1 MRSSSPLDAMRGWL
15 SDLEALTSASFP
27 SAEDLIRRKTPLN
40 RATRVLRAADG
51 WWALTLSRQADRE
64 LVPALASSGLST
76 SELEGEALWKHVAA
90 WSRSVLADEALGRA
104 ILLGLAAAVL
114 PTGDSAHPA
123 EPSIAAGSSRDESPQ
138 VIDLSALWAGPLAA
152 ALLAMGGASVTKV
165 ESTERPDSM
174 REGDPELFARVN
186 ANKEQLTLPLRTT
199 EGRDLLLQL
208 IARADIVIESS
219 RPRALEQLGVRTH
232 EILASQPDLLWVS
245 ITAYGRADA
254 PQRIGFGDDI
264 AFGAGLVEWPGDAD
278 TPPLIV
284 GDALPDPLTGVYA
297 ARAAQS
303 AWLDHQGGLIDISM
317 HQVAR
322 AAA

>member
-1 MRSSSPLDAMRGWL
+1 MQSSSPLEAMRGWL
-15 SDLEALTSASFP
+15 CDLDALTSASFP
-27 SAEDLIRRKTPLN
+27 PTEELIRRKTPVS

-51 WWALTLSRQADRE
+51 WWALTLSREADRD
-64 LVPALASSGLST
+64 LVPALVSDELSSSDLA
-76 SELEGEALWKHVAA
+76 GESVWKHVAD
-90 WSRSVLADEALGRA
+90 WSRSVPAVDALGRA

-114 PTGDSAHPA
+114 PTGNEARPA
-123 EPSIAAGSSRDESPQ
+123 VRSIGHGRVRQETPR

-152 ALLAMGGASVTKV
+152 ALLAIGGASVIKV

-174 REGDPELFARVN
+174 REGDPDLFARLN
-186 ANKEQLTLPLRTT
+186 ANKEQLSLPLRTA

-208 IARADIVIESS
+208 IAGADIVIESS
-219 RPRALEQLGVRTH
+219 RPRALEQLGVRTQ
-232 EILASQPDLLWVS
+232 ELLAVRPDLLWVS

-264 AFGAGLVEWPGDAD
+264 AFGAGLVEWPVDAD
-278 TPPLIV
+278 TPPVII

-297 ARAAQS
+297 ARAAQT
-303 AWLDHQGGLIDISM
+303 AWLHHQGGLLDISM